1 MKEEKYIIGIVL
13 GYLLKIMKD
22 EKKKLNLI

>member
-13 GYLLKIMKD
+13 RYLLKIMKD
-22 EKKKLNLI
+22 EKKKLNSI